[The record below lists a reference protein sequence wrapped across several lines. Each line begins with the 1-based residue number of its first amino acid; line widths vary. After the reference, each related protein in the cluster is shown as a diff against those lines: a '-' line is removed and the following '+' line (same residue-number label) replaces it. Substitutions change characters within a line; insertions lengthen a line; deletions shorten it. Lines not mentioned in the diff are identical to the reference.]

1 MINKIKNHL
10 AAAII
15 ALPTAI
21 LAQEQA
27 PATGDLAQGQP
38 VVPEITSETFGDW
51 TVNCQALET
60 GERCQMY
67 QLLKNQ
73 DGDAVIEVNLFRV
86 VDQPAVFA
94 GGSIVAPLETLL
106 PPQLTIAI
114 DDGAGKR
121 YPFAFCLVKG
131 CVSRVG
137 LTEEDVNAYKRGAK
151 ASVAIVPA
159 VAPDQVVVVDMSLT
173 GFTAAFDRISQ

>member
-1 MINKIKNHL
+1 MINKIKKHL
-10 AAAII
+10 AAALF

-21 LAQEQA
+21 LAQEQV
-27 PATGDLAQGQP
+27 PATSDLAQGQP
-38 VVPEITSETFGDW
+38 VAPEITSETFGEW
-51 TVNCQALET
+51 TVNCQVLEA

-67 QLLKNQ
+67 QLLKNEA
-73 DGDAVIEVNLFRV
+73 GDAVIEVNLFRV
-86 VDQPAVFA
+86 EDQPQVFA

-106 PPQLTIAI
+106 PTQLTIAI

-121 YPFAFCLVKG
+121 YPFAFCVVKG

-137 LTEEDVNAYKRGAK
+137 LTEDDVNAYKRGGK
-151 ASVAIVPA
+151 GSISIVPA
-159 VAPDQVVVVDMSLT
+159 AAPDQIVVVDMSLT